1 MTDLEL
7 DGMLRRILL
16 DVLRNEEADREEADC
31 VFIPSKNHLRQM
43 KMMLRD
49 PLKWMRNRSK
59 PLWKAIVQKVAVA
72 LLIASLGLGSVMV
85 VSPTARAA
93 VIRWILELYETH
105 ITYRFFGEDISG
117 QMPQY
122 GIADLPEGYVETD
135 RTVHSATVSVLY
147 EDGIGGIVCLDYA
160 YMQQG
165 TVVVLTPKNGDDVLP
180 ITIGRFAGQALL
192 PLKPTSSKTITWIN
206 TTENIQFMV
215 NGFGELEDI
224 LRLAESVSLIDVIE
238 KK

>member
-31 VFIPSKNHLRQM
+31 IFVPSKNHLRQM

-59 PLWKAIVQKVAVA
+59 PVWKVIVQKVAII

-93 VIRWILELYETH
+93 VIRWMMELYETH
-105 ITYRFFGEDISG
+105 MTHIVYRYFGDQISE
-117 QMPQY
+117 QMQHY
-122 GIADLPEGYVETD
+122 ELTKLPEGYTETD
-135 RTVHSATVSVLY
+135 RIETDISGSVLY
-147 EDGIGGIVCLDYA
+147 ENGLGGIICFDYT

-165 TVVVLTPKNGDDVLP
+165 G
-180 ITIGRFAGQALL
+180 AGIVYHQAV
-192 PLKPTSSKTITWIN
+192 P
-206 TTENIQFMV
+206 
-215 NGFGELEDI
+215 
-224 LRLAESVSLIDVIE
+224 ESDP
-238 KK
+238 

>member
-43 KMMLRD
+43 KIMLRD

-59 PLWKAIVQKVAVA
+59 PLWKVIVQKVAVV

-93 VIRWILELYETH
+93 VIRWVMELYETH
-105 ITYRFFGEDISG
+105 IVYRYLGEVISG
-117 QMPQY
+117 SMPQY
-122 GIADLPEGYVETD
+122 GITVLPQGYVETE
-135 RTVHSATVSVLY
+135 RVTHSATVSVVY
-147 EDGIGGIVCLDYA
+147 ENGAGGI
-160 YMQQG
+160 
-165 TVVVLTPKNGDDVLP
+165 
-180 ITIGRFAGQALL
+180 
-192 PLKPTSSKTITWIN
+192 
-206 TTENIQFMV
+206 
-215 NGFGELEDI
+215 
-224 LRLAESVSLIDVIE
+224 
-238 KK
+238 